1 MAEMKLKLQ
10 PFTVPNFVSAE
21 MPPGRRQDGIKDA
34 PKWELRDLSAETL
47 AELCDEFRRA
57 VFQKAERPDPGKR

>member
-10 PFTVPNFVSAE
+10 PFTVPNYVVAE
-21 MPPGRRQDGIKDA
+21 MQPGLKQDGIKEA
-34 PKWELRDLSAETL
+34 PKWPLRDVDPDTL

-57 VFQKAERPDPGKR
+57 VFLKAERPDPGKR